1 MGCSVLQVLAIL
13 EETGYTEDRFY
24 IHCDGA
30 LFGIMMSFVKDAS
43 ALTFKKPIGSI
54 SVSGHKF
61 IGTPT
66 PCGIVMTRLRHA
78 MALSNDVEYLNS
90 RDATI
95 MGSRNGQAP
104 IQLWYTLTRKGYDGL
119 RRDVEKCMSHARALR
134 DMLQAAGFRAMLNDL
149 SNTVVFERPKDEA
162 FVRKWQLACEGDIA
176 HAIVMPNHDISK
188 LREFVEDYVSA
199 AWDPAVAMTAD
210 QHCNLMTLTDH
221 NAWRA
226 LLPPGAECSPAY
238 PGKRGAS
245 VCRCAGS
252 STELPSARGAD

>member
-188 LREFVEDYVSA
+188 LREFVEDYVSTA
-199 AWDPAVAMTAD
+199 RDPAVAMTAD
-210 QHCNLMTLTDH
+210 QHCSLMM
-221 NAWRA
+221 
-226 LLPPGAECSPAY
+226 GAFAH
-238 PGKRGAS
+238 
-245 VCRCAGS
+245 
-252 STELPSARGAD
+252 